1 MDELKNMKKSSIVSQ
16 SFVKFPSNNYG
27 FQNSGGLNSLVK
39 TSNLT
44 ESMISQTQPVKNMS
58 T

>member
-1 MDELKNMKKSSIVSQ
+1 MDELKNMKKSNIVSQ
-16 SFVKFPSNNYG
+16 SFIKSPSNNYN

-44 ESMISQTQPVKNMS
+44 
-58 T
+58 